1 MRWMVVSES
10 ARRPPK
16 SSPGTPA
23 AFFFGVLEASSDFG
37 FEAGRVVPGAAASP
51 RTIHSTGSPRLVSR
65 LKWKP
70 GMSLLRTMASISNL
84 KRREGPSAP
93 EFLKKDGGGEGEAL
107 PPPPPP
113 RFWGAGERQRSP
125 APG

>member
-10 ARRPPK
+10 APRPPK

-23 AFFFGVLEASSDFG
+23 AFFFGVLEASGDFG
-37 FEAGRVVPGAAASP
+37 FKAGRVVPGAAASP

-70 GMSLLRTMASISNL
+70 GMWLLRTMASISNL
-84 KRREGPSAP
+84 KRREVAFGTG
-93 EFLKKDGGGEGEAL
+93 FFNKVGGGVEEGPL
-107 PPPPPP
+107 PPPPPL
-113 RFWGAGERQRSP
+113 
-125 APG
+125 